1 MAKILLVEDDQD
13 LVSRLKDWFT
23 AEKHMLET
31 AANGEDGLQLLT
43 NFEYDIVLLDW
54 TLPGVSGLDV
64 CKRYRS
70 NGGTTF
76 VIFLTGKGDI
86 ASKEQALDCGADDYL
101 VKPFD
106 TRELSARIRSVM
118 RRPASLL
125 PSELRIGDVLLDPEK
140 RVLSANG
147 KTCQLMPKEAAL
159 LEFFMRHPNRV
170 YGSKNLLDAVWSS
183 EAEASTETV
192 RSWLRNLRG
201 KLASVG
207 VEDLIKTI
215 PGSGYLIEYRM
226 D

>member
-1 MAKILLVEDDQD
+1 MAKILLVEDDPD
-13 LVSRLKDWFT
+13 LTSRLKDWFA

-31 AANGEDGLQLLT
+31 AASGEDGLQLLS

-106 TRELSARIRSVM
+106 ARELSARIRSVM

-125 PSELRIGDVLLDPEK
+125 PSELRIGDIVLDPQS
-140 RVLSANG
+140 RILSANG

-159 LEFFMRHPNRV
+159 LEHFMRHPNRV

-201 KLASVG
+201 KLVSVG
-207 VEDLIKTI
+207 VENLIKTI
-215 PGSGYLIEYRM
+215 PGSGYLIEYRQ

>member
-1 MAKILLVEDDQD
+1 MAKILLVEDDPD
-13 LVSRLKDWFT
+13 LTSRLKDWFT

-31 AANGEDGLQLLT
+31 AASGEDGLQLLT
-43 NFEYDIVLLDW
+43 NFEYDIILLDW

-86 ASKEQALDCGADDYL
+86 ASKEQALDCGADDYI

-106 TRELSARIRSVM
+106 ARELSARIRSVM

-125 PSELRIGDVLLDPEK
+125 PSELRIGDIVLDPQS
-140 RVLSANG
+140 RILSANG

-159 LEFFMRHPNRV
+159 LEHFMRHPNRV

-201 KLASVG
+201 KLTSVG
-207 VEDLIKTI
+207 VDDLIKTI
-215 PGSGYLIEYRM
+215 PGSGYLIEYRQ